1 MKVLRGKLPEYL
13 QANGLVLRSGIT
25 TGTCAAAAARA
36 AAALLFGG
44 ETRDAVEVETP
55 SGIVLEMPLCSAE
68 KSGGWARCAVRKTAG
83 DDPDITDGVTVVAE
97 ALLCPVEGV
106 FLEGGPGVGR
116 ATLPGLALLPGEAAI
131 NPVPRQQ
138 IIKSVQGVLPAGSG
152 VRIIISVPGGEELAR
167 RTLNPALG
175 ITGGISILGTTG
187 IVEPMSAEAFK
198 QSLLP
203 QIDVAQAAGQRR
215 LVLTP
220 GKMGKRNAMAALPV
234 AAEAVVVISNFV
246 GFMLQACAARG
257 VPEAI
262 LFGHVGK
269 LVKVAA
275 GITNTH
281 SGIADARRETLVAH
295 AALCGLPAECLQEL
309 MAHETA
315 EESAAYLAAKGYG
328 RVLAAVAEEA
338 ARRAAAMA
346 GGKVRIGC
354 IMVNL
359 KGEVV
364 GSDPWAAGL
373 LKEWK
378 NG

>member
-68 KSGGWARCAVRKTAG
+68 KSGARARCAVRKTAG

-138 IIKSVQGVLPAGSG
+138 IIKAVQGVLPAGNG

-234 AAEAVVVISNFV
+234 AE
-246 GFMLQACAARG
+246 
-257 VPEAI
+257 
-262 LFGHVGK
+262 
-269 LVKVAA
+269 
-275 GITNTH
+275 
-281 SGIADARRETLVAH
+281 RR
-295 AALCGLPAECLQEL
+295 
-309 MAHETA
+309 
-315 EESAAYLAAKGYG
+315 
-328 RVLAAVAEEA
+328 
-338 ARRAAAMA
+338 
-346 GGKVRIGC
+346 
-354 IMVNL
+354 
-359 KGEVV
+359 
-364 GSDPWAAGL
+364 W
-373 LKEWK
+373 W
-378 NG
+378 